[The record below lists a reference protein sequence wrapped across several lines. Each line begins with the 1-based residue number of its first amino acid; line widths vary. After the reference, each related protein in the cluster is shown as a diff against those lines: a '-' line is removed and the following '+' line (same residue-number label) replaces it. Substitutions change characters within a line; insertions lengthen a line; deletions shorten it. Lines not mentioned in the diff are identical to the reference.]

1 MRTILFTLSAYSIFF
16 LAACNEQVRTSE
28 DAIDQQSSVNDVD
41 TVQNEFEEVGLGAD
55 LATCINI
62 HNQVYPI
69 DLPFKA
75 NFVLDKYEGYF
86 PLEDDEKVSF
96 SLDKA
101 GLDIGSEI
109 YLEGFMELSMDYLS
123 YVFVTYPS
131 QNEISTYL
139 VTYEPDYTFADA
151 LEIGYDE
158 AAEGFTFKES
168 TIDSN
173 GIQMK
178 VATYF
183 EEEEIEQSNYVIS
196 ETGKISPR
204 DTP

>member
-1 MRTILFTLSAYSIFF
+1 MRTILFTLSACSIFF
-16 LAACNEQVRTSE
+16 LMACNERVQTSE
-28 DAIDQQSSVNDVD
+28 EVIDQQSSVNDVD

-55 LATCINI
+55 LATCISI

-168 TIDSN
+168 TIDSH

-178 VATYF
+178 VSTYF

>member
-1 MRTILFTLSAYSIFF
+1 MFHLTSSIALS
-16 LAACNEQVRTSE
+16 
-28 DAIDQQSSVNDVD
+28 
-41 TVQNEFEEVGLGAD
+41 
-55 LATCINI
+55 
-62 HNQVYPI
+62 
-69 DLPFKA
+69 A